1 MTTLPQLLAAIVE
14 GLGSIEGVK
23 SCEAFGGRFELN
35 ALERFGAQAPAIRVA
50 VLRISSIAWADTGEF
65 DATVEIGAF
74 IVTRDEPGKPRDAAA
89 LLLAQHVLERA
100 FAERWAL
107 PQVQSA
113 RPARAENIY
122 SNAVQKNGVALWGVT
137 WTSKVRMGASAYPQS
152 DNELLSIY
160 VGDELVAGGD
170 HE

>member
-1 MTTLPQLLAAIVE
+1 
-14 GLGSIEGVK
+14 
-23 SCEAFGGRFELN
+23 
-35 ALERFGAQAPAIRVA
+35 
-50 VLRISSIAWADTGEF
+50 
-65 DATVEIGAF
+65 
-74 IVTRDEPGKPRDAAA
+74 
-89 LLLAQHVLERA
+89 
-100 FAERWAL
+100 
-107 PQVQSA
+107 VQSA